1 LFSIFKPSPFIEP
14 IEDPEKI
21 KQDYRYWRLRICY
34 SIFLGYAIFYFTRKS
49 FTFAMPALIVE
60 LGYTKAQLGMV
71 GSALYLSYGVSKFVS
86 GVISD
91 RSNPRYLM
99 SIGLIITGILNIV
112 FGYTTSI
119 MSMAILWGMNGWF
132 QAWGWPAATKL
143 LTSWYA
149 KSERGSW
156 YSLCSTSHNAGGAL
170 IPLIVG
176 WSAAYFGG
184 WQWGLFVPGVISIVM
199 GIVLMFLLRDVPE
212 TLGLPP
218 IDEYKDHLKN
228 QTKLVK
234 PISCKQQILSVR
246 EILFNQVLNN
256 KFVWILSIAY
266 FFIYI
271 VRTALNDWMPLFLME
286 TRGYEQMAA
295 NAGVFWF
302 EIGGVIGMLIAGWG
316 SDFFFKSKRV
326 PMMVICSIGMIAS
339 AWAIYFSPFSSL
351 FLDYV
356 YLGLAGMFVF
366 GPQMLV
372 GLAAA
377 ELVDKGAAAASNGFT
392 GTLAYF
398 GAAAAAFPLGWA
410 IDEYDW
416 GGFFSFLVVCSIAVF
431 LLLLPLWKIGRSG
444 ASRRHTKSNSVATS
458 QV

>member
-1 LFSIFKPSPFIEP
+1 
-14 IEDPEKI
+14 
-21 KQDYRYWRLRICY
+21 
-34 SIFLGYAIFYFTRKS
+34 
-49 FTFAMPALIVE
+49 MPALILE
-60 LGYTKAQLGMV
+60 FGYSKEQLGMV
-71 GSALYLSYGVSKFVS
+71 GSALYLSYGISKFVS

-99 SIGLIITGILNIV
+99 SIGLIITGILNII
-112 FGYTTSI
+112 FGYTQSI
-119 MSMAILWGMNGWF
+119 LMMAILWGMNGWF

-143 LTSWYA
+143 LTNWYS
-149 KSERGSW
+149 KSERGFW

-176 WSAAYFGG
+176 WSAVYFGG
-184 WQWGLFVPGVISIVM
+184 WQWGLFVPGIISIVM
-199 GIVLMFLLRDVPE
+199 GMILMSLLRDVPE

-218 IDEYKDHLKN
+218 IDEYKDHLQN

-234 PISCKQQILSVR
+234 PVSCKQQLLSVR

-271 VRTALNDWMPLFLME
+271 VRTALNDWMPIFLME
-286 TRGYEQMAA
+286 TRGYEQVAA

-302 EIGGVIGMLIAGWG
+302 EIGGIVGMLVAGWG
-316 SDFFFKSKRV
+316 SDFFFRGKRV
-326 PMMVICSIGMIAS
+326 PMMVICALGMIVS
-339 AWAIYFSPFSSL
+339 AWAIYFSPFTSL
-351 FLDYV
+351 FLDYF
-356 YLGLAGMFVF
+356 YLTLSGVFVF

-398 GAAAAAFPLGWA
+398 GAASAAAPLGWV
-410 IDEYDW
+410 IDQYKW
-416 GGFFSFLVVCSIAVF
+416 GGFFTILVFCSILVF
-431 LLLLPLWKIGRSG
+431 FLLLPLWQIGRTG
-444 ASRRHTKSNSVATS
+444 AIKRRANNVPASA
-458 QV
+458 

>member
-1 LFSIFKPSPFIEP
+1 MFKIFRPLPFIEP

-49 FTFAMPALIVE
+49 FTFAMPALIAE
-60 LGYTKAQLGMV
+60 LGYSKADLGIV
-71 GSALYLSYGVSKFVS
+71 ASALYLSYGVSKFVS

-99 SIGLIITGILNIV
+99 SIGLIITGLLNIA
-112 FGYTTSI
+112 FGYTNSI
-119 MSMAILWGMNGWF
+119 LSMAILWGMNGWF

-149 KSERGSW
+149 KSERGFW
-156 YSLCSTSHNAGGAL
+156 YGLCSTSHNAGGAL

-176 WSAAYFGG
+176 WAAVYFGG
-184 WQWGLFVPGVISIVM
+184 WQWGLFIPGAISIVM
-199 GIVLMFLLRDVPE
+199 GMVLMYLLRDVPQ

-218 IDEYKDHLKN
+218 IDEYKDHLNN
-228 QTKLVK
+228 QTKLIK
-234 PISCKQQILSVR
+234 PVSYKQQLLSVR
-246 EILFNQVLNN
+246 EILFKQVLNN
-256 KFVWILSIAY
+256 KFIWILSVSY
-266 FFIYI
+266 FFIYV

-286 TRGYEQMAA
+286 VRGYEQVAA
-295 NAGVFWF
+295 NIGVFWF
-302 EIGGVIGMLIAGWG
+302 EIGGIVGMLGAGLG
-316 SDFFFKSKRV
+316 SDYFFKSKRV
-326 PMMVICSIGMIAS
+326 PMIVICSLGMIAS
-339 AWAIYFSPFSSL
+339 AWAIYFSPFNSL
-351 FLDYV
+351 FLDYF
-356 YLGLAGMFVF
+356 YLALAGVFVF

-398 GAAAAAFPLGWA
+398 GAASAGFPLGWA
-410 IDEYDW
+410 IDHYKWD
-416 GGFFSFLVVCSIAVF
+416 GFFTFLIICSVVVF
-431 LLLLPLWKIGRSG
+431 LLLLPLWQVGRTG
-444 ASRRHTKSNSVATS
+444 AIRRAENNKMATS
-458 QV
+458 RI

>member
-1 LFSIFKPSPFIEP
+1 
-14 IEDPEKI
+14 
-21 KQDYRYWRLRICY
+21 
-34 SIFLGYAIFYFTRKS
+34 
-49 FTFAMPALIVE
+49 MPALILE
-60 LGYTKAQLGMV
+60 LGYSKAQLGMV
-71 GSALYLSYGVSKFVS
+71 GSSLYISYGISKFVS

-112 FGYTTSI
+112 FGYTESI
-119 MSMAILWGMNGWF
+119 LTMAILWGMNGWF

-149 KSERGSW
+149 KSERGFW
-156 YSLCSTSHNAGGAL
+156 YGLCSTSHNAGGAL

-176 WSAAYFGG
+176 WSAVYFGG
-184 WQWGLFVPGVISIVM
+184 WQWGLFVPGVISIIM
-199 GIVLMFLLRDVPE
+199 GFVLMMLLRDVPQ

-228 QTKLVK
+228 QTAINTKKTV
-234 PISCKQQILSVR
+234 SYKQQLLSVR

-266 FFIYI
+266 FFVYI

-302 EIGGVIGMLIAGWG
+302 EIGGIVGMLITGWG
-316 SDFFFKSKRV
+316 SDYFFKSKRV
-326 PMMVICSIGMIAS
+326 PMMVICALGMIVS
-339 AWAIYFSPFSSL
+339 AWAIYFSPFNSL
-351 FLDYV
+351 FLDYF
-356 YLGLAGMFVF
+356 YLSVAGMFVF

-398 GAAAAAFPLGWA
+398 GAASAAWPLGWA
-410 IDEYDW
+410 IDEYSW
-416 GGFFSFLVVCSIAVF
+416 GGFFSFLIVCSILVF
-431 LLLLPLWKIGRSG
+431 ALLLPLWQVGRTGS
-444 ASRRHTKSNSVATS
+444 AHRHSETKSSNKTVVS
-458 QV
+458 QA